1 MRGKGGGGGEFQF
14 TILFNKGLTVIKR
27 GAHLE
32 HF

>member
-1 MRGKGGGGGEFQF
+1 MRGKGGGGEFQF
-14 TILFNKGLTVIKR
+14 TILFNKGLMVTKR